1 MPIRLFGAGSG
12 GGQIVVQGAGQVEVV
27 AQPSVGRAAHGAK
40 RVDDEGDVVAANEVR
55 KAAPGK
61 ASVYP
66 LVGVVRL
73 PKTLAESKL
82 AGAPALAGRQSAE
95 VDPSPDGVVTDP
107 QQLTCLTDPHRW
119 HQ

>member
-1 MPIRLFGAGSG
+1 VPNGSTMNEMSLLSTRLERPPLA
-12 GGQIVVQGAGQVEVV
+12 
-27 AQPSVGRAAHGAK
+27 R
-40 RVDDEGDVVAANEVR
+40 
-55 KAAPGK
+55 

-82 AGAPALAGRQSAE
+82 AEAPALAGRQSAE

>member
-1 MPIRLFGAGSG
+1 
-12 GGQIVVQGAGQVEVV
+12 
-27 AQPSVGRAAHGAK
+27 
-40 RVDDEGDVVAANEVR
+40 
-55 KAAPGK
+55 
-61 ASVYP
+61 VYP

-82 AGAPALAGRQSAE
+82 AGALAGRQSAE